1 MLDPS
6 SPGYKVAKM
15 NLLLHLPYS
24 HRSFLRVD
32 SVQALQ
38 TDRAVAEL
46 QHRCEGMSMREAW
59 FYPYPADDVDAVVK
73 DGFASMKGPIRFG
86 LYFAPRQLPPGKG
99 QTLKMILCRICV
111 GNSICRSEEDIANIH
126 KAISGYRSIYVPG
139 GAGTSS
145 VFNDTYVLHD
155 NTLVVPTHVVAYHLD
170 VTKVSPEDA
179 QLLTWVNQQSEQL
192 LGFCEANLTKW
203 LISTAQSCESVAALR
218 SRLRT
223 QADLPAAVAAQ
234 FGEELYMRVPR
245 NAQIGEPE
253 QEEEPDQVCSEL
265 EMHEIAASLGVCPPA
280 PAHAPKLAPSEHVL
294 QLAVAKVDELM
305 HETQDM
311 EEELSIL
318 SQDLTEHSEQFD
330 TDHFERAGS
339 FRGELVTHM
348 KDYMLT
354 LQVAEERKHQLERAI
369 CDAQALHAFF
379 EIQRNSVTKVAMLTQ
394 WKHLLA
400 QRVDLKQRL
409 NGLEG
414 LSSLG
419 PTPPESTQSAEITAL
434 EMQVKHKSRIV
445 DLLVQR
451 LRGCGAQLSPRE
463 EELLALC
470 A

>member
-170 VTKVSPEDA
+170 V
-179 QLLTWVNQQSEQL
+179 
-192 LGFCEANLTKW
+192 
-203 LISTAQSCESVAALR
+203 
-218 SRLRT
+218 SR
-223 QADLPAAVAAQ
+223 P
-234 FGEELYMRVPR
+234 PR
-245 NAQIGEPE
+245 
-253 QEEEPDQVCSEL
+253 
-265 EMHEIAASLGVCPPA
+265 
-280 PAHAPKLAPSEHVL
+280 
-294 QLAVAKVDELM
+294 
-305 HETQDM
+305 
-311 EEELSIL
+311 
-318 SQDLTEHSEQFD
+318 
-330 TDHFERAGS
+330 
-339 FRGELVTHM
+339 
-348 KDYMLT
+348 
-354 LQVAEERKHQLERAI
+354 
-369 CDAQALHAFF
+369 
-379 EIQRNSVTKVAMLTQ
+379 
-394 WKHLLA
+394 
-400 QRVDLKQRL
+400 
-409 NGLEG
+409 
-414 LSSLG
+414 
-419 PTPPESTQSAEITAL
+419 
-434 EMQVKHKSRIV
+434 
-445 DLLVQR
+445 
-451 LRGCGAQLSPRE
+451 
-463 EELLALC
+463 C